1 MAFVRGFFAF
11 WYDFIIGDD
20 WKIALAVVLAL
31 GAGAVAVLAGYAA
44 SALLAPLVA
53 LAVLVAFTI
62 ALVVDVRVS
71 CWRVRGEPG
80 AVRHRPGPMPRR
92 HRRPSGFPGH
102 EGRLCRSAFPVFRRR
117 AASAKRIGEVV
128 RSRNTKY

>member
-62 ALVVDVRVS
+62 ALVVDVR
-71 CWRVRGEPG
+71 
-80 AVRHRPGPMPRR
+80 
-92 HRRPSGFPGH
+92 
-102 EGRLCRSAFPVFRRR
+102 
-117 AASAKRIGEVV
+117 AS
-128 RSRNTKY
+128 S